1 MERQRWRSSAA
12 RVNVEETLSLERN
25 EEDVEEG
32 TAPLRDSPVINF
44 ESKESLKNT
53 DVTSGTGMTLP
64 TGVSAFLLECLGAD
78 STEDSDAVAMD
89 TTESFPSPET
99 LRDEESSEKNP
110 GFEDFFKCKNST
122 LLDCSKAVAVDK
134 ILQLSSLSPIS
145 EPVLEDC
152 GGQNMKRYHTVLLCL
167 IWTVMEAEAATGKGC
182 CGYAIPLLTYY
193 VCLTLNDQPDN
204 QTAEPERLNCS
215 RKELCNLLEDNASS
229 SGQLESAP
237 ANISA
242 KSVKGTTEVLPSQQT
257 ADVVTLC
264 SRKEIC
270 SIVRMSP
277 GLRPL
282 RSRRIPVKAKP
293 PEGVPEG
300 KGIQS

>member
-1 MERQRWRSSAA
+1 MERQRWRSSAT
-12 RVNVEETLSLERN
+12 RVNVEETLSLKRN

-32 TAPLRDSPVINF
+32 TAPLRDSPIINF
-44 ESKESLKNT
+44 ESKESLKST
-53 DVTSGTGMTLP
+53 DVTSGMGMTLP

-99 LRDEESSEKNP
+99 LRDEESSERNNP
-110 GFEDFFKCKNST
+110 GFEDFSKCKNST

-145 EPVLEDC
+145 GKKICKITTARERTPRLKSGMRCSSPVGPER
-152 GGQNMKRYHTVLLCL
+152 K
-167 IWTVMEAEAATGKGC
+167 
-182 CGYAIPLLTYY
+182 
-193 VCLTLNDQPDN
+193 PDN
-204 QTAEPERLNCS
+204 QTAEPKRLNCS
-215 RKELCNLLEDNASS
+215 RKELCNLLEDNALS

-270 SIVRMSP
+270 SIVRISP

-300 KGIQS
+300 NGIQS